1 MAPEAAT
8 ALTHGPESAPADL
21 RLESLESFDDL
32 RQEWAELAERS
43 GNVFSTWEW
52 LSTWWRH
59 FGHKHELLL
68 TACRGQGNRLVAV
81 LPLYR
86 RTAGGMRM
94 IRFVGHGPGDQL
106 GPICDSEERFE
117 AARALRSFLDQRDLD
132 WNLFLAEQLPVDE
145 GWQALLSAQRISQTG
160 MPLLRAGG
168 MMWEDFLAARSA
180 NFRQQVGRRERNLE
194 RLHEVRYR
202 LAVRPDS
209 LQADL
214 DVLFDLHRK
223 RWHGQT
229 SRFSED
235 EAFHRDFAEQA
246 QKRGWLRLWFLEL
259 DQEPVAAW
267 YGFRYCGAE
276 YFYQAGRDP
285 RREGAPGF
293 VLFCHT
299 IRQALAEG
307 MREYRLLRGDEKY
320 KYRFANE
327 DRRLDTLALGR
338 GAIGVAALAAGIAA
352 TRWRPLKTVLKGPLD
367 L

>member
-1 MAPEAAT
+1 M
-8 ALTHGPESAPADL
+8 THLPESAPTGV
-21 RLESLESFDDL
+21 RLESAASFDDL
-32 RQEWAELAERS
+32 RQEWTELAERS

-52 LSTWWRH
+52 SSTWWRH
-59 FGHKHELLL
+59 FGQQHELLL
-68 TACRGQGNRLVAV
+68 TACHADENRLVAV

-86 RTAGGMRM
+86 RKTGGVRM
-94 IRFVGHGPGDQL
+94 IRFLGHRAGDQL
-106 GPICDSEERFE
+106 GPICDPEERSE
-117 AARALRSFLDQRDLD
+117 AAHALRSLLDGGDLD
-132 WNLFLAEQLPVDE
+132 WDLFLAEQLPADE
-145 GWQALLSAQRISQTG
+145 GWQALLGARRISQTG
-160 MPLLRAGG
+160 MPLLRPAG
-168 MMWEDFLAARSA
+168 MQWEDFLLTRSA
-180 NFRQQVGRRERNLE
+180 NFRQQVRRRERNLR
-194 RLHEVRYR
+194 RLHDLRYR
-202 LAVRPDS
+202 LADAPDR

-229 SRFSED
+229 SHFSED
-235 EAFHRDFAEQA
+235 EAFHREFAEQA

-299 IRQALAEG
+299 IRQSLEEG
-307 MREYRLLRGDEKY
+307 VREYRLLRGDEQY

-327 DRRLDTLALGR
+327 DRRLDTLGIGR

-352 TRWRPLKTVLKGPLD
+352 TRWRPLKTLLKGPLD